1 MKQPVLIV
9 SLLLAFVCGNG
20 TLKAAPPVAASDT
33 LDYYV
38 INGRPVDRFDGSQV
52 AGKKIVSYD
61 ITVITPANQGP
72 VRVHE
77 ITTEGYSHPPVTVTV
92 RPTGASDTVEPSY
105 VIDGKQASKKEFER
119 LNPAVIKSIT
129 VEKDGVI
136 KVETKEDR
144 RAANAKD
151 TQVNIGYGEA
161 DSRDLTYSVGSVK
174 SRENGFYTNMYE
186 YLRGRV
192 AGLQFGPDNAIYIR
206 GKNSMNSS
214 TQPLILVDGVE
225 ISDINIINPN
235 DVYSVDVLKDASAAI
250 YGIKGANGVI
260 LINTKTG
267 RLAKEQE
274 ASAKSQAKAS
284 RADRKSRKTR

>member
-1 MKQPVLIV
+1 MKQSVLIV
-9 SLLLAFVCGNG
+9 SLLLAFVYGNG
-20 TLKAAPPVAASDT
+20 TLKAAPLVAASDT

-38 INGRPVDRFDGSQV
+38 INGKPVDKFDGSQI
-52 AGKKIVSYD
+52 AGKQIVSYD
-61 ITVITPANQGP
+61 ITVITPADQVP

-77 ITTEGYSHPPVTVTV
+77 IMTEGYSQPPVTVTV

-105 VIDGKQASKKEFER
+105 VINGKTVSKKAFER

-144 RAANAKD
+144 RAANVKD

-206 GKNSMNSS
+206 GKNSMNAS

-267 RLAKEQE
+267 RLAKEKE
-274 ASAKSQAKAS
+274 ASAKNQAKAS